1 MSERKIASVKDNKDK
16 QRTYAKQKARY
27 CSAMKYG
34 FYLEAMMIDYA
45 LLEDRLRS
53 VLYHIGFLPNRRST
67 SVWKKARPY
76 FTEIVKQYKT
86 EKENDALGITNIS
99 SKIKIVRSILLWVA
113 NTEGGYQDNKHLVL
127 LKSRFEELDIDAFL
141 CTIKEIEEW
150 CSYRNEI
157 VHALMNKNLESI
169 ELELKEKAEAG
180 MRLANYIDS
189 QERMIK
195 KGNKI
200 RKGINLVIEK

>member
-1 MSERKIASVKDNKDK
+1 MSERKIAPVKDNKDK
-16 QRTYAKQKARY
+16 RRTYAKQKARY
-27 CSAMKYG
+27 SSAMKYG

-67 SVWKKARPY
+67 SVWKKARSY

-99 SKIKIVRSILLWVA
+99 SKIKIVRSVLLWVA
-113 NTEGGYQDNKHLVL
+113 NTEGGYQDNKHLFL

-169 ELELKEKAEAG
+169 ESELKEKAEAG

>member
-1 MSERKIASVKDNKDK
+1 MKQRKIEPVKNNLDK
-16 QRTYAKQKARY
+16 QRTYAKQKEKY
-27 CSAMKYG
+27 KSAMQHG

-53 VLYHIGFLPNRRST
+53 VFYHIGFLPNRKT
-67 SVWKKARPY
+67 TTVWKKARPY
-76 FTEIVKQYKT
+76 FSDIVLQYKK
-86 EKENDALGITNIS
+86 ESENDTLGITNIS
-99 SKIKIVRSILLWVA
+99 NKIKIVRSILLWVA
-113 NTEGGYQDNKHLVL
+113 NTEGGYLNNKHLSL
-127 LKSRFEELDIDAFL
+127 LKSQCESVDIDAFL
-141 CTIKEIEEW
+141 SALKEIEDW

-169 ELELKEKAEAG
+169 ESELKVKAELG
-180 MRLANYIDS
+180 MKLANFIDS
-189 QERMIK
+189 QEKIIK

>member
-1 MSERKIASVKDNKDK
+1 MSERKIAPVKDNKDK
-16 QRTYAKQKARY
+16 QRTYAREKARY
-27 CSAMKYG
+27 YSAMKYG

-76 FTEIVKQYKT
+76 FTEIVKQNKT

-99 SKIKIVRSILLWVA
+99 SKIKIVRSVLLWVA
-113 NTEGGYQDNKHLVL
+113 NTEGDYQDNKHLVL

-141 CTIKEIEEW
+141 YTIEEIEEW

-169 ELELKEKAEAG
+169 ESELKEKAEAG

>member
-16 QRTYAKQKARY
+16 QRTYAREKARY
-27 CSAMKYG
+27 CSAVKYG

-53 VLYHIGFLPNRRST
+53 VLYHLGFLPNRRST

-113 NTEGGYQDNKHLVL
+113 NTEGGYQDNKHLVF

-157 VHALMNKNLESI
+157 VHALMNKNLESM
-169 ELELKEKAEAG
+169 ESELKEKAEAG
-180 MRLANYIDS
+180 MRLASRIDL

>member
-1 MSERKIASVKDNKDK
+1 MSELKIAPVKDNKDK
-16 QRTYAKQKARY
+16 QRTYAREKARY
-27 CSAMKYG
+27 SLAMKYG

-45 LLEDRLRS
+45 LLEDRFRS
-53 VLYHIGFLPNRRST
+53 ILYHMGFLQNRRSI
-67 SVWKKARPY
+67 SVWKNARPY
-76 FTEIVKQYKT
+76 FKEIVRQYKT

-99 SKIKIVRSILLWVA
+99 GKIKIVRSVLLWVA
-113 NTEGGYQDNKHLVL
+113 NTEGGYKDNKHLVL

-141 CTIKEIEEW
+141 CAIKEIEEW

-169 ELELKEKAEAG
+169 DSEVKEKAETG

-189 QERMIK
+189 QERIIK

-200 RKGINLVIEK
+200 RKGINLVIER

>member
-1 MSERKIASVKDNKDK
+1 MSERKIAPVKDNKDK
-16 QRTYAKQKARY
+16 QRTYAKEKARY
-27 CSAMKYG
+27 SSAVKDG

-45 LLEDRLRS
+45 LLEDRFRS
-53 VLYHIGFLPNRRST
+53 ILYHIGFLSNRKSRN
-67 SVWKKARPY
+67 VWKTARPY
-76 FTEIVKQYKT
+76 FEGIVRQYKT
-86 EKENDALGITNIS
+86 EKENDTLGITNIS
-99 SKIKIVRSILLWVA
+99 GKIKIVRSILLWVA
-113 NTEGGYQDNKHLVL
+113 NTDGGYKDNKHLTL

-141 CTIKEIEEW
+141 CSIKEIEDW

-169 ELELKEKAEAG
+169 ESELESKAEDG

-189 QERMIK
+189 QERIIK

-200 RKGINLVIEK
+200 RKGINLVVEK

>member
-1 MSERKIASVKDNKDK
+1 MSERKIASVK
-16 QRTYAKQKARY
+16 
-27 CSAMKYG
+27 
-34 FYLEAMMIDYA
+34 
-45 LLEDRLRS
+45 
-53 VLYHIGFLPNRRST
+53 
-67 SVWKKARPY
+67 
-76 FTEIVKQYKT
+76 
-86 EKENDALGITNIS
+86 
-99 SKIKIVRSILLWVA
+99 
-113 NTEGGYQDNKHLVL
+113 DNKHLVL

-169 ELELKEKAEAG
+169 ESELKEKAEVG
-180 MRLANYIDS
+180 MRLANNIDS

>member
-1 MSERKIASVKDNKDK
+1 MSERKIASVKDNMDK

-27 CSAMKYG
+27 CSAMKCD

-53 VLYHIGFLPNRRST
+53 VLYHIGFLANRRST

-99 SKIKIVRSILLWVA
+99 SKIKIVRSVLLWVA
-113 NTEGGYQDNKHLVL
+113 NTEGGYQDNEHLVL

-180 MRLANYIDS
+180 MRLANRIDL